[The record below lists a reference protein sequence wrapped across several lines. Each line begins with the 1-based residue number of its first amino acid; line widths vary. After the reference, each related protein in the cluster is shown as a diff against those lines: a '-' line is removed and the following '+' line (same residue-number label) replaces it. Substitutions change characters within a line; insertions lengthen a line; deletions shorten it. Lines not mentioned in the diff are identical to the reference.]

1 MYVQYGRLLAYSY
14 DPRGCMWHVQARP
27 YGSSR
32 QQDVDIR
39 DERARLSSRM
49 RKRSGEVVVST
60 TDDVSRCRRID
71 RLSPGLVSFKLT
83 RASVWTPTS
92 YQHYSRFSGYHTPDK
107 SGVVIVLFG
116 SPTNNLY
123 MPDFYSERYY
133 DQNFCGNQ
141 WSFSFLATSCST
153 FWTLVR

>member
-1 MYVQYGRLLAYSY
+1 MNVPQHSLEVQNALKPREITGDLYQRSRPAVVSDKKKRARTVDKCSTGVMYVQYGRLLAYAY

-71 RLSPGLVSFKLT
+71 SGYP
-83 RASVWTPTS
+83 RASCRS
-92 YQHYSRFSGYHTPDK
+92 
-107 SGVVIVLFG
+107 
-116 SPTNNLY
+116 N
-123 MPDFYSERYY
+123 
-133 DQNFCGNQ
+133 
-141 WSFSFLATSCST
+141 
-153 FWTLVR
+153 